1 MFPGIMPGALF
12 VNHRGQGDGRG
23 LSPRLWD
30 RAVAPMLAPAGDT
43 IGNFSGDDFRSF
55 GIGTAVSSNVGYY
68 VGSGGPYY
76 SFEDTGNAIAQL
88 ATYRQGAVRL
98 STDAD
103 TDSETWL
110 QAGNAT
116 SVMSVISDTA
126 GDDKLLVF
134 EARVRMSDLVGNRFI
149 GLGEEAFAA
158 DSAITDAGALVD
170 KDWIGFFA
178 LEGAPTIL
186 KFGYKKSGQTVQVPI
201 ASGLQTLAV
210 DTWYK
215 MGFIYDPSAPTSE
228 RIKVF
233 VDNVE
238 NITKVTGTNIAAAT
252 FPDGEELSP
261 VFGVK
266 NVTDIMLMDIDWW
279 ALFQEG

>member
-1 MFPGIMPGALF
+1 MAM
-12 VNHRGQGDGRG
+12 
-23 LSPRLWD
+23 
-30 RAVAPMLAPAGDT
+30 
-43 IGNFSGDDFRSF
+43 
-55 GIGTAVSSNVGYY
+55 
-68 VGSGGPYY
+68 
-76 SFEDTGNAIAQL
+76 
-88 ATYRQGAVRL
+88 
-98 STDAD
+98 
-103 TDSETWL
+103 
-110 QAGNAT
+110 
-116 SVMSVISDTA
+116 ISDTS

-215 MGFIYDPSAPTSE
+215 MGFIYDPLAPTSE

-252 FPDGEELSP
+252 FPDGEEMSP

>member
-43 IGNFSGDDFRSF
+43 FGGFLGDDFRSF
-55 GIGTAVSSNVGYY
+55 GIGTAVTSNVGFY
-68 VGSGGPYY
+68 VGEGVPYY
-76 SFEDTGNAIAQL
+76 SFEDTGGAIAQL
-88 ATYRQGAVRL
+88 ATYRQGAVKL
-98 STDAD
+98 AVDAD
-103 TDSETWL
+103 DNQEAWL

-116 SVMSVISDTA
+116 SVMALISDTS

-134 EARVRMSDLVGNRFI
+134 EARVRMSDVVGNRFI

-228 RIKVF
+228 RIRVF
-233 VDNVE
+233 VNNE
-238 NITKVTGTNIAAAT
+238 EHATKVTGTMIAAAT

-266 NVTDIMLMDIDWW
+266 NVTDTMQMDLDWW